1 MKITRDDDRGGAVLN
16 CAVRYALGRSSYMPG
31 LVMSVIRPMLK
42 DCNTK
47 TIAVFV
53 QDVSEW
59 LERTKPETGFFDNYW
74 SDWKKFLAACEA
86 ELDRRE
92 DWPWRD

>member
-1 MKITRDDDRGGAVLN
+1 MQITRDDDRGGAVLN

-31 LVMSVIRPMLK
+31 LVMGVIRPMLK
-42 DCNTK
+42 DCSAK

-59 LERTKPETGFFDNYW
+59 LERTQPETGFFDNYYDEW
-74 SDWKKFLAACEA
+74 QQFTEACNA

-92 DWPWRD
+92 EGA

>member
-1 MKITRDDDRGGAVLN
+1 MQITRDDDRGGAVLN

-42 DCNTK
+42 DCNAK

-59 LERTKPETGFFDNYW
+59 LERTQPETGFFDNYW
-74 SDWKKFLAACEA
+74 NDWRKFMDACNA

-92 DWPWRD
+92 

>member
-1 MKITRDDDRGGAVLN
+1 
-16 CAVRYALGRSSYMPG
+16 MPR

-59 LERTKPETGFFDNYW
+59 LAQAMPETGFFDNYYD
-74 SDWKKFLAACEA
+74 DWKKFMDACNA

-92 DWPWRD
+92 DWPWRE

>member
-1 MKITRDDDRGGAVLN
+1 
-16 CAVRYALGRSSYMPG
+16 MPG

-59 LERTKPETGFFDNYW
+59 LERTEPGKGFHDNHW
-74 SDWKKFLAACEA
+74 AGWAAFLDDCED
-86 ELDRRE
+86 ELERRE
-92 DWPWRD
+92 DWPWTNRQHAQPKA